1 MKIVYLILFL
11 FVLVFF
17 FSNLEN
23 RKGIDNVDKN
33 ITSNNLVE
41 EVVHSEN
48 VIIINAE
55 KWKYDKTEIKLK
67 QWEKVK
73 IKIINSDQLHWI
85 AVPDMQLVWD
95 SEIAV
100 DTSKVWEFEFRCL
113 NYCWDWHEDMIWK
126 IIIE

>member
-1 MKIVYLILFL
+1 MKIVYLILLL

-17 FSNLEN
+17 FSNIES
-23 RKGIDNVDKN
+23 RKIVDNVNKN
-33 ITSNNLVE
+33 ISSNNLVKE
-41 EVVHSEN
+41 GQDNEN

-55 KWKYDKTEIKLK
+55 KWKYNKTKIKLR

-73 IKIINSDQLHWI
+73 IKIINSDQLHGI
-85 AVPDMQLVWD
+85 AIPEMQLVWD
-95 SEIAV
+95 NEIVV
-100 DTSKVWEFEFRCL
+100 DTSKTWEFEFRCL